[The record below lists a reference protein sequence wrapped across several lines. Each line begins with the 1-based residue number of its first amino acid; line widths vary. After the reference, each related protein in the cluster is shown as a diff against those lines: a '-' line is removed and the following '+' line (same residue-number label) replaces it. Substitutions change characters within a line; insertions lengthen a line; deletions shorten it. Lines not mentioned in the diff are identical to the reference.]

1 MIYHFAFLFFFFFF
15 CFNIRYNDTAVT
27 DTTFLVGSE
36 ALDEIVGG
44 LKVQLAPKT
53 NFWSNTA
60 GAENVANTVIDL
72 LAPSPK
78 TTVLEIGCGIGLIGL
93 MMASVN

>member
-1 MIYHFAFLFFFFFF
+1 M
-15 CFNIRYNDTAVT
+15 
-27 DTTFLVGSE
+27 
-36 ALDEIVGG
+36 DEIVGG

-53 NFWSNTA
+53 NFWSNSA
-60 GAENVANTVIDL
+60 GAENVANAVIDL

-93 MMASVN
+93 MMASVNKKNIFIINYHIFILNFMIFNFRNVNKL

>member
-1 MIYHFAFLFFFFFF
+1 M
-15 CFNIRYNDTAVT
+15 T

-60 GAENVANTVIDL
+60 GAENVANVVSEL
-72 LAPSPK
+72 LGLTPK
-78 TTVLEIGCGIGLIGL
+78 LTLLEIGCGIGLIGL
-93 MMASVN
+93 MMSSVSTWILFH